1 MNKMKRCCICGKEV
15 IGFGNNPYPL
25 CHIED
30 YKSICCDDCDQIVLK
45 ARMLMAFKKLS
56 REQVQ
61 MQFLGKVC
69 EK

>member
-1 MNKMKRCCICGKEV
+1 MNKCSICGKV
-15 IGFGNNPYPL
+15 IIGFGNNPYPL

-30 YKSICCDDCDQIVLK
+30 YKSRCCNDCDKIVLS
-45 ARMLMAFKKLS
+45 ARMLMAFKKMN

-61 MQFLGKVC
+61 MKFLGKVC